1 MKIAFSMI
9 NCNRRD
15 GSARAVNEVAERLAD
30 RGHDVH
36 LFARKAEDLDLNKI
50 RWHKVPG
57 PGWPEVANFWTYH
70 VQVNRSIPDRFF
82 DIIHTIGC
90 NTLRGNVITIQNI
103 QPAKKEILD
112 RLKNLEKVSPFRRMT
127 RALYLKV
134 TSDAEYNL
142 YTYKPGKRPPM
153 FLPVSHGVERELR
166 DHYNIGPAPVK
177 IVPNAAD
184 LNIFK
189 PIPEEQRLEWRRNN
203 GLNADDVVLIFA
215 GGEWV
220 RKGLDLAIRA
230 LSLVPDKKA
239 KLFIAGD
246 DPAKETLK
254 ELAAECGVTDR
265 VIFGGFRKDVPMAL
279 ASSDI
284 FLFPSWYEAFSLATI
299 EAAACGLPVV
309 ATSING
315 TEDFIQSGI
324 NGDFVKSDPK
334 NIAEVI
340 TPLIQNPE
348 LRATMGRNARQL
360 VEQSYTWDRVT
371 QATEDAYKEYLA
383 GGQMSNTQR
392 SSRVFWFATKG
403 SGTNDA
409 IRIDTLLS
417 KFEDRK
423 EIQFSKKLKVA
434 GLLGIMKTV
443 AFEKPDLIVMEGTGI
458 AGGAACL
465 CGKLLHGVPYVISS
479 GDAVGP
485 FMRAHHRLAG
495 LIFEVYERLLC
506 RFSAGF
512 IGWTPYLCGRAMTF
526 GSPRAVTAAGWP
538 LGGDASSV
546 NILETRQK
554 MRAKL
559 GIPQEDL
566 VVGIVGALEWNARK
580 QYCYGWDLVECAR
593 RVKRQDVK
601 FVIVGGGSGLDRLRT
616 MAGDLLGKRVFLPG
630 PVPLEEV
637 VPVMCAFD
645 VASLP
650 QSMDGVGM
658 FRYTT
663 KIAEYLAVRL
673 PIITNQVPMAY
684 DLGTDWMWRLPG
696 GAPWDETYLNALAKL
711 VEGLQLADI
720 AEVQARIPE
729 DLPEFREDDQIRR
742 VTAFIAELRSS
753 KK

>member
-1 MKIAFSMI
+1 
-9 NCNRRD
+9 
-15 GSARAVNEVAERLAD
+15 
-30 RGHDVH
+30 
-36 LFARKAEDLDLNKI
+36 
-50 RWHKVPG
+50 
-57 PGWPEVANFWTYH
+57 
-70 VQVNRSIPDRFF
+70 
-82 DIIHTIGC
+82 
-90 NTLRGNVITIQNI
+90 
-103 QPAKKEILD
+103 
-112 RLKNLEKVSPFRRMT
+112 MT

-153 FLPVSHGVERELR
+153 FLPVSRGVERELR

-409 IRIDTLLS
+409 VRIDTLLS

-465 CGKLLHGVPYVISS
+465 CGKLLHGVPLRDQQRRCCRSVHARSPH
-479 GDAVGP
+479 GDRSAFRGI
-485 FMRAHHRLAG
+485 RAPALPSLGGIHRLDALSLRARDDIWGPAG
-495 LIFEVYERLLC
+495 DDRGWLAARRESLARRLA
-506 RFSAGF
+506 REQEKNA
-512 IGWTPYLCGRAMTF
+512 
-526 GSPRAVTAAGWP
+526 RAVRHFAGRDR
-538 LGGDASSV
+538 GRNRGSV
-546 NILETRQK
+546 GMECKEAILLR
-554 MRAKL
+554 M
-559 GIPQEDL
+559 
-566 VVGIVGALEWNARK
+566 
-580 QYCYGWDLVECAR
+580 
-593 RVKRQDVK
+593 
-601 FVIVGGGSGLDRLRT
+601 GSG
-616 MAGDLLGKRVFLPG
+616 
-630 PVPLEEV
+630 
-637 VPVMCAFD
+637 
-645 VASLP
+645 
-650 QSMDGVGM
+650 
-658 FRYTT
+658 
-663 KIAEYLAVRL
+663 
-673 PIITNQVPMAY
+673 
-684 DLGTDWMWRLPG
+684 
-696 GAPWDETYLNALAKL
+696 
-711 VEGLQLADI
+711 
-720 AEVQARIPE
+720 
-729 DLPEFREDDQIRR
+729 
-742 VTAFIAELRSS
+742 
-753 KK
+753 